1 MTRERDR
8 EQLVR
13 QIPLLSSL
21 DAEERRRIAQIIHFR
36 RYSARATVVHEGDAG
51 DSLFLVLSGYLK
63 AVTSGAEG
71 REMLLSVMG
80 PGEVFGELSLLDGKP
95 RSCSCVAL
103 EAAELASIEREAILG
118 ILRTSPN
125 LAIHLLEVVAQRLR
139 SLSRRCES
147 ITTLDVSGR
156 LARLVLNLA
165 DKHGEPAAVGVRVR
179 VKLSQQELGDMVGA
193 TRESVNKLLGDW
205 KQAGL
210 LHQEEGRVV
219 ITNVDALRG
228 MV

>member
-8 EQLVR
+8 EQLVL

-21 DAEERRRIAQIIHFR
+21 EAEDRRRVAQLIHFR
-36 RYSARATVVHEGDAG
+36 RYTARASVVHEGDPG
-51 DSLFLVLSGYLK
+51 NSLFLVLSGYLK
-63 AVTSGAEG
+63 AVTRGTEG

-103 EAAELASIEREAILG
+103 ESAELASIERDAVLG
-118 ILRTSPN
+118 MLRTSPE
-125 LAIHLLEVVAQRLR
+125 LGIQLLEVVTQRLR
-139 SLSRRCES
+139 NLSERCES
-147 ITTLDVSGR
+147 ITSLDVSGR
-156 LARLVLNLA
+156 LARVVLNLA
-165 DKHGEPAAVGVRVR
+165 DKHGERAGPGIRVR

-219 ITNVDALRG
+219 ITDVDALRR